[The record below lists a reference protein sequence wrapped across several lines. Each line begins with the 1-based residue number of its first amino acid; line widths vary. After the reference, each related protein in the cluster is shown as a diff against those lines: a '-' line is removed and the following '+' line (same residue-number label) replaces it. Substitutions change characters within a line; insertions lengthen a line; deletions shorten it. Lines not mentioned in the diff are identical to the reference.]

1 MNLTTRQKAAAA
13 LAIPCPAHG
22 TPAGE
27 ACTSP
32 RGVLA
37 GSCLDRRDAAL
48 GLAEDEGRAQFA
60 EAMR

>member
-1 MNLTTRQKAAAA
+1 VNLTTRQKAAAA
-13 LAIPCPAHG
+13 LAIHCPVHG

-37 GSCLDRRDAAL
+37 GSCLDRRECAL
-48 GLAEDEGRAQFA
+48 GLIDREHPAELA
-60 EAMR
+60 EASR